1 MKPRLLNYCFFLI
14 LSLLICSCFSKK
26 EKHIN
31 SNRIYTKALNEI
43 DGPYIYGK
51 NDSLSIITVQKDKD
65 SSFYIFNTTLK
76 RISGQQ
82 FTCNV
87 NNSDKDSFSF
97 SLIDSYKFP
106 KTVYKSPEKLF
117 VTSDIEGNFNAFY
130 SLLVS
135 NNVMDENYNWV
146 FGRGHLVI
154 CGDMVDRGNNAWA
167 CLWLLYKLEQD
178 AKKAGGMVHYI
189 LGNHDV
195 MNMHANLKYV
205 KRRYIELA
213 KILSGK
219 EDEKEAYRD
228 LLSDTNELAKWIASK
243 NCVEKIGNSL
253 YLHGGISED
262 VVDANLSLDRIN
274 GIVRKNIRVNLTSNP
289 GENELDNLV
298 FSRMGPL
305 WYRGLVTDYNSARG
319 EYSKINQNSL
329 DEILKFFSV
338 DRLVIGHTIVDDKI
352 TSDFNGKVIRVDIK
366 HSNEKFTGKSEALFI
381 EQGNYFRVNDS
392 GEKFKLS
399 IE

>member
-1 MKPRLLNYCFFLI
+1 MRPRLLNCYIFLI
-14 LSLLICSCFSKK
+14 LSLSICGCFSKK
-26 EKHIN
+26 QKHLN
-31 SNRIYTKALNEI
+31 SNRIYTKILNEI

-51 NDSLSIITVQKDKD
+51 NDSLSIITVEKDKD
-65 SSFYIFNTTLK
+65 SSFYILNKSLK
-76 RISGQQ
+76 RVDDQKFI
-82 FTCNV
+82 CNV
-87 NNSDKDSFSF
+87 NNSDEDNFSF
-97 SLIDSYKFP
+97 SLMGNYISP
-106 KTVYKSPEKLF
+106 KTVYKAPEKLF

-130 SLLVS
+130 SLLVG
-135 NNVMDENYNWV
+135 NAIMDKNYNWT
-146 FGRGHLVI
+146 FGKGHLVI

-178 AKKAGGMVHYI
+178 AKKEGGMVHYI

-205 KRRYIELA
+205 KKRYIELA
-213 KILSGK
+213 KILSRN
-219 EDEKEAYRD
+219 EDEKEAYRH

-262 VVDANLSLDRIN
+262 VVDANLSLDRMN
-274 GIVRKNIRVNLTSNP
+274 EIVRKNIRVNLTSNP

-305 WYRGLVTDYNSARG
+305 WYRGLVTDYNSTKG
-319 EYSKINQNSL
+319 EYRKINQNSL
-329 DEILKFFSV
+329 DQILKFFNV
-338 DRLVIGHTIVDDKI
+338 ERLVIGHTIVDDKI
-352 TSDFNGKVIRVDIK
+352 TSDFNGKIIRVDIK
-366 HSNEKFTGKSEALFI
+366 HSNKKFTGKSEALFI
-381 EQGNYFRVNDS
+381 EQGNYFRVNDN